1 MYNMEFPHEN
11 NMLVQSRQTSIW
23 DAPETDL
30 PEGPLFNPFAKDPVA
45 EEQRRLIAQH
55 KAWLAQIQHEYP
67 SPYVHFRI
75 GIYIRYFNQTKHENY
90 LDYHKQ
96 EFIDTIAMCPNW
108 SIVDFYIDEGQSAPR
123 MQSAKEWCRLLS
135 DCLSGKVNLIIT
147 QKVSNVSRNPEEV
160 TFCARFL
167 ATQKKPIGIYFIS
180 EDIYT
185 LASYYQAD
193 LRESGF
199 LPGADWQLLPDEDTP
214 LIPEGSEET

>member
-1 MYNMEFPHEN
+1 MYGADEDCKR
-11 NMLVQSRQTSIW
+11 NMLIESKQTSIW
-23 DAPETDL
+23 DTPQSDRS
-30 PEGPLFNPFAKDPVA
+30 EGPLFNPFARDPLV
-45 EEQRRLIAQH
+45 EEQQRLIAQH

-123 MQSAKEWCRLLS
+123 MQSAKEWCRLLN
-135 DCLSGKVNLIIT
+135 DCLTGKVNLIIT
-147 QKVSNVSRNPEEV
+147 QKVSNVSRNPQEI
-160 TFCARFL
+160 TFCSRFL
-167 ATQKKPIGIYFIS
+167 ATQKNPVGIYFIS

-193 LRESGF
+193 LREKTF
-199 LPGADWQLLPDEDTP
+199 LPSPDWQLLPDDDLP
-214 LIPEGSEET
+214 LITEGTEET